1 MSQLHLFKEKER
13 SKEKQASIKKGNH
26 AEKPCVRKGG

>member
-13 SKEKQASIKKGNH
+13 SKEKQAGIKKENH
-26 AEKPCVRKGG
+26 AEKPCVINC